1 MCRFTLYVGP
11 PIRLGT
17 LLCDQD
23 HSLVQQ
29 SAHSDERED
38 PLNGDGF
45 GVGWYNPELTDEP
58 AVFRSVTPAW
68 NNRNFANLARI
79 LSSNCILAH
88 VRAATQSSGVNEA
101 NCHPFRFGRY
111 AFAHNGDVG
120 NFARVRRRMLESVSD
135 EAYNNIFGSTDSEH
149 VFALFIDE
157 LARVDELD
165 PALRLGR
172 ALDRAIVRTV
182 AAVATHGGGEPSYL
196 NLAVTDGDHA
206 AVSRFSDNPEGEPES
221 LYVAATSVAS
231 PTSAEPRRSGDA
243 REALG
248 VIVSSER
255 LDGHADWVPVPAN
268 HIVLVRRGQEP
279 AFMPC
284 QAGAARHRAA

>member
-11 PIRLGT
+11 PIRMGT

-45 GVGWYNPELTDEP
+45 GVGWYNPELSSAP

-101 NCHPFRFGRY
+101 NCHPFRFERY

-157 LARVDELD
+157 LARTGELD

-172 ALDRAIVRTV
+172 ALEAAIARTV
-182 AAVATHGGGEPSYL
+182 AAVAAHGGGAPSYL
-196 NLAVTDGDHA
+196 NLAVTDGDCA
-206 AVSRFSDNPEGEPES
+206 AASRFSDNPDCEPES
-221 LYVAATSVAS
+221 LYVATAS
-231 PTSAEPRRSGDA
+231 IVEPGRIEPRAPGGA
-243 REALG
+243 RDALG

-255 LDGHADWVPVPAN
+255 LDGHADWTPVPAN

-279 AFMPC
+279 ALMPC
-284 QAGAARHRAA
+284 RTGAARRAA

>member
-45 GVGWYNPELTDEP
+45 GVGWYNRELSSEP

-79 LSSNCILAH
+79 LSSDCILAH

-120 NFARVRRRMLESVSD
+120 SFARVRRRMLASVSD
-135 EAYNNIFGSTDSEH
+135 QAFSNVFGSTDSEH

-157 LARVDELD
+157 LARAGELD
-165 PALRLGR
+165 PARRLGR
-172 ALDRAIVRTV
+172 ALDAAIARTV
-182 AAVATHGGGEPSYL
+182 EVVAAHGGGEPSYL
-196 NLAVTDGDHA
+196 NLAVTDGDCA
-206 AVSRFSDNPEGEPES
+206 AASRFSNNPEGEPES
-221 LYVAATSVAS
+221 LYVATTSVAGL
-231 PTSAEPRRSGDA
+231 TSVAARKTGDA
-243 REALG
+243 REELG

-255 LDGHADWVPVPAN
+255 LDGHVDWTPVPPN
-268 HIVLVRRGQEP
+268 HVVLVRRGQEP

-284 QAGAARHRAA
+284 TAGAARQAA